1 MEKPEKSFL
10 LAFWPAHGFLLWHE
24 VTVGCESSSQGSNTA
39 GMGLVELRGGRRSRG
54 LDRAEVWGTQSCCCR
69 GCRVVARKERAA
81 QQRGPPHFPLPPL
94 GPSHSWGSAGRTLEP
109 RLFRAGLGERVG
121 LRCLRA
127 WPVEPQNSA
136 DSGPGRA
143 SPGTGFLPRS
153 LPFKRCR
160 RGGAAVRA
168 PG

>member
-1 MEKPEKSFL
+1 
-10 LAFWPAHGFLLWHE
+10 
-24 VTVGCESSSQGSNTA
+24 
-39 GMGLVELRGGRRSRG
+39 MGLTGPRSGGPKAAVVEGVGRSPG
-54 LDRAEVWGTQSCCCR
+54 
-69 GCRVVARKERAA
+69 RKGRHSSEAL
-81 QQRGPPHFPLPPL
+81 PHFPLPPL